1 MNTVIRGALAAS
13 EITLS
18 DLELSARLGYSTGAD
33 DEKMIAVT
41 REILGDADI
50 KFVATRLGFNVDCSR
65 IDFGGFSVESRAL
78 SAYFGDLRE
87 TYLFVLTLGIGV
99 DRLIMKKK
107 AVSISDGFIF
117 DAVASAIVE
126 AACDAAEEKI
136 CGTTK
141 TKTRFS
147 PGYADCPLDMQR
159 HVIDALSADK
169 YIGVKLL
176 ESSLMSPMKSVSA
189 FLAILP

>member
-1 MNTVIRGALAAS
+1 MNTVIRGALTAS
-13 EITLS
+13 EIILS
-18 DLELSARLGYSTGAD
+18 DAELSARLGCDARAD
-33 DEKMIAVT
+33 DEKIIAVC
-41 REILGDADI
+41 REIFAVADI
-50 KFVATRLGFNVDCSR
+50 KLAATRLCFDVDEDKIS
-65 IDFGGFSVESRAL
+65 FEGFSVRSRAL
-78 SAYFGDLRE
+78 SAYFGDTRE

-99 DRLIMKKK
+99 DRLIMKKR
-107 AVSISDGFIF
+107 AASIADGFIF
-117 DAVASAIVE
+117 DAVASAIAE
-126 AACDAAEEKI
+126 AACDAAEERI
-136 CGTTK
+136 CGSTK
-141 TKTRFS
+141 TKKRFS